1 MIIMMISASR
11 RKKGK
16 GKVKPNR
23 TFKKRPKLEEE
34 NEERKKGEKKE
45 RFGNPDKKKKRAT
58 QQRKGAESVYK
69 NLRLCR
75 FFERQLHYIERR
87 GKHTQCMISTAQRR

>member
-45 RFGNPDKKKKRAT
+45 RFGNPDKKKKELRNKERALNLST
-58 QQRKGAESVYK
+58 RTLGYVDSSKDNCITLKDVEST
-69 NLRLCR
+69 R
-75 FFERQLHYIERR
+75 
-87 GKHTQCMISTAQRR
+87 SA